1 MNWALPAAGVSSR
14 TRSGGGA
21 WRFLAESSHQLASIA
36 KWYPQSCSPNA
47 GKREQSVSI
56 DVPELAGLEQ
66 VRGRWRSA
74 VAGVLAKSTRKDP
87 EQLGD
92 APERLLETP
101 TYDGIAI
108 RALYTA
114 LDELPEPPLPGEWP
128 YVRGGDAL
136 RDVKTGWRVAEAFPA
151 TPVPG
156 VAAADVNSA
165 VLDALGNGASALVL
179 RIGESGVAPGQ
190 LADALQGVYLSM
202 APLILEAGADYAAA
216 SDVALALAEGVE
228 PDQRATVSID
238 LGGDPLTAALS
249 ERAAPKIEDVVAV
262 AKRAAEHTGV
272 RAITVDG
279 PAFHNLGAN
288 ATWELAAGVAAAVSY
303 LRVLTEA
310 GMPIGQALRQI
321 SFRFAADDD
330 QFMTIA
336 KFRAARNLWA
346 RVAEVV
352 GDPDAGAAVIH
363 AETSLPMMTQRDP
376 WVNMLRCTLA
386 AFGAG
391 VGGADSLLVFPFD
404 VAIDGGFPGTAT
416 SFARRIARNTQLL
429 LLEESHVGRVLDP
442 AGGSWFVED
451 LTARLAEQAWQHFQA
466 IEAHGG
472 FTEAVDFIAAQIG
485 EIAAR
490 RSDDIAHR
498 RTAITGVNEFPN
510 LTEPPLP
517 QSDSSYSPL
526 AAGKLVRYAAEF
538 EALRDRSDAFVARTG
553 SRPQALLLPLG
564 PLAENNIRATFAS
577 NLLASGGIEAVN
589 PGTVD
594 AAGVAAA
601 VAEAGTPTVAV
612 ICGTDKRYQD
622 EASGVVQAARA
633 AGIDRVYLAGPEKA
647 VADAEHQPDQFLTAK
662 INAVEALSDLLTRLG
677 A

>member
-1 MNWALPAAGVSSR
+1 M
-14 TRSGGGA
+14 
-21 WRFLAESSHQLASIA
+21 
-36 KWYPQSCSPNA
+36 
-47 GKREQSVSI
+47 SI
-56 DVPELAGLEQ
+56 DVPELDDLEQ
-66 VRGRWRSA
+66 VLGRWRSA

-101 TYDGIAI
+101 TYDGIAV

-136 RDVKTGWRVAEAFPA
+136 RDVKSGWKVAEAFPA

-156 VAAADVNSA
+156 VAAKDVNSA

-179 RIGESGVAPGQ
+179 RIGESGVAPDQ
-190 LADALQGVYLSM
+190 LAGALEGVYLSM
-202 APLILEAGADYAAA
+202 APLILEAGADYPGA
-216 SDVALALAEGVE
+216 SDAVLALADGVE
-228 PDQRATVSID
+228 PDQRATLSID
-238 LGGDPLTAALS
+238 LGGDPLSAALS
-249 ERAAPKIEDVVAV
+249 ERPAPKIEDVLAV
-262 AKRAAEHTGV
+262 AKRAAGHPGV

-288 ATWELAAGVAAAVSY
+288 ATWELAASVAAAVSY
-303 LRVLTEA
+303 LRVLTES
-310 GMPIGQALRQI
+310 GLSIGQALRQI

-404 VAIDGGFPGTAT
+404 VAIEGGFPDIAT

-451 LTARLAEQAWQHFQA
+451 LTRRLAERAWEQFQA
-466 IEAHGG
+466 IEKHGG
-472 FTEAVDFIAAQIG
+472 FTQAHDFIAGQIA
-485 EIAAR
+485 EVAAR
-490 RSDDIAHR
+490 RTDDIAHR
-498 RTAITGVNEFPN
+498 RTAVTGVNEFPN
-510 LTEPPLP
+510 LTEAPLP
-517 QSDSSYSPL
+517 QSDSTYSPL

-538 EALRDRSDAFVARTG
+538 EALRDRSDAYLARTG
-553 SRPQALLLPLG
+553 SRPQVLLLPLG

-577 NLLASGGIEAVN
+577 NLLASGGIEAIN

-594 AAGVAAA
+594 ANGIASA
-601 VAEAGTPTVAV
+601 VADAGSPVAAV
-612 ICGTDKRYQD
+612 ICGTDKRYQA
-622 EASGVVQAARA
+622 EASGVVQAARG
-633 AGIDRVYLAGPEKA
+633 AGISRVYLAGPDKA